1 MHSRILLTLFSVSL
15 VFLAYKDHAEA
26 KKNYK
31 YQDEDGV
38 LHFSD
43 RAPVTSQPVEV
54 EQVYVKGRDRRVSIE
69 NKGSD
74 ANPEIVVH
82 NLYAGPIQI
91 EFDIIERENIT
102 ISPELPLKF
111 VIPARKESKV
121 FSIRQQIKNK
131 KWRYRYSSRYVFGN
145 PAAVHRPSKPYRPP
159 FAAGVSLK
167 IAQSFKGKYSH
178 TEPWSEYA
186 VDIAM
191 PEGTPIYAAR
201 SGIIMDIAMDFFTGG
216 SDINK
221 YGERANLVRILHD
234 DGTMAVYAHLKLE
247 SVRFGLGMRV
257 DEGTFIA
264 ESGNTGFSTGPHLHF
279 VIQKNIGMNVI
290 SIPFQFEGLKGQ
302 GFTPE
307 LGMVLEVPK

>member
-1 MHSRILLTLFSVSL
+1 MHSRILLPIFFVLLIIVLFED
-15 VFLAYKDHAEA
+15 YAEA

-43 RAPVTSQPVEV
+43 RVPVTSRPVRV
-54 EQVYVKGRDRRVSIE
+54 EQVYVKGRDRRVSID
-69 NKGSD
+69 NKGSKKK
-74 ANPEIVVH
+74 PEIVVN
-82 NLYAGPIQI
+82 NLYAGPIEI
-91 EFDIIERENIT
+91 EFDIIERKNIT

-121 FSIRQQIKNK
+121 FSIRPQIKNK
-131 KWRYRYSSRYVFGN
+131 RWRYRYSSRYVFGN
-145 PAAVHRPSKPYRPP
+145 PAALHRPSKPYRPP

-167 IAQSFKGKYSH
+167 IAQSFKGEYSH

-186 VDIAM
+186 VDISM
-191 PEGTPIYAAR
+191 PEGTPIHAAR
-201 SGIIMDIAMDFFTGG
+201 GGIIMDIAMDFFTGG
-216 SDINK
+216 SDIIK

-290 SIPFQFEGLKGQ
+290 SIPFQFEGAKGH

-307 LGMVLEVPK
+307 VGMVLDVPR